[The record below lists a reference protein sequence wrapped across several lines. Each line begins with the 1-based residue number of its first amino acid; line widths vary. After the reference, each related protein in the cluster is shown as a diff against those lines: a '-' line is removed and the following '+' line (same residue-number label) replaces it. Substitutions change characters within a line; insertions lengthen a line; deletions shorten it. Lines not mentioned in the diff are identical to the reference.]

1 MKGHLA
7 LVTGGG
13 RGIGEAIARRLAK
26 EGARVF
32 ITARTVTELERVA
45 REIKADFDVCDV
57 TMPHQV
63 ERLVRKIGPLQIL
76 VNNAG
81 IAEAAP
87 LQKMDVDLWHRILDT
102 NVTSTFLFC
111 KAIVPGMIER
121 GYGRIVNISSIAGK
135 RGAAYITAYAAS
147 KHAVL
152 GFTTSLAAEVSRH
165 GIMVN
170 AVCPGY
176 VDTKMTELNVTRIA
190 KATKTTKREIML
202 KLMATAGQTKLLAPT
217 HVAEVACALARPECL
232 HTGASI
238 DL

>member
-32 ITARTVTELERVA
+32 ITSRTASELERVA
-45 REIKADFDVCDV
+45 REIGADYDICDV

-63 ERLVRKIGPLQIL
+63 ERLVRKLGPVRIL

-87 LQKMDVDLWHRILDT
+87 IQRMDVDLWHRIMDT

-111 KAIVPGMIER
+111 KAILPGMIDR

-147 KHAVL
+147 KHAIL
-152 GFTTSLAAEVSRH
+152 GFTSSLAAEVQRH

-176 VDTKMTELNVTRIA
+176 VNTKMTELNVTRIA
-190 KATKTTKREIML
+190 KATKTTKREIMI
-202 KLMATAGQTKLLAPT
+202 KLMGTAGQTKLLQPS

>member
-13 RGIGEAIARRLAK
+13 RGIGEAIARRLAR
-26 EGARVF
+26 EGAKVF
-32 ITARTVTELERVA
+32 IVSRTISDLERVS
-45 REIKADFDVCDV
+45 REIGADYDVCDV
-57 TMPHQV
+57 TSPEQV
-63 ERLVRKIGPLQIL
+63 ERLAKKLGPIRIL

-81 IAEAAP
+81 VAEAAP
-87 LQKMDVDLWHRILDT
+87 IQKMDIDLWRRIIDT
-102 NVTSTFLFC
+102 NVTSAFLFC
-111 KAIVPGMIER
+111 KAVLPGMIER
-121 GYGRIVNISSIAGK
+121 EYGRIVNISSIAGK
-135 RGAAYITAYAAS
+135 RGAPYITAYAAS

-152 GFTTSLAAEVSRH
+152 GFTTSLAAEVQRH

-176 VDTKMTELNVTRIA
+176 VDTKMTELNVSRIA

-217 HVAEVACALARPECL
+217 HVAEVACALARPDCL